1 MKLLKTL
8 ICLLLALSLV
18 GCAVSSDPN
27 PMIRYATNLGTSLAV
42 PGMVVFVA
50 AGAASSDKDEG
61 DMSEQ
66 EKEFE
71 DHLGKTVWI
80 GVGVAAAGFVAGA
93 LVGGT
98 IGFIKWASN
107 GFKDDDMTGYSTE
120 IPEDAMPPKDEAHM
134 KPDTVNID
142 MSK

>member
-1 MKLLKTL
+1 M
-8 ICLLLALSLV
+8 LLALSLA
-18 GCAVSSDPN
+18 GCAVSSNPN

-71 DHLGKTVWI
+71 DNLGKTVWI
-80 GVGVAAAGFVAGA
+80 GVGVAAVGFLAGA
-93 LVGGT
+93 VVGGT

-107 GFKDDDMTGYSTE
+107 GFEDDDMTGYSTK
-120 IPEDAMPPKDEAHM
+120 IPEEAMPPKDEEHM
-134 KPDTVNID
+134 KPDTVRFD
-142 MSK
+142 MSR